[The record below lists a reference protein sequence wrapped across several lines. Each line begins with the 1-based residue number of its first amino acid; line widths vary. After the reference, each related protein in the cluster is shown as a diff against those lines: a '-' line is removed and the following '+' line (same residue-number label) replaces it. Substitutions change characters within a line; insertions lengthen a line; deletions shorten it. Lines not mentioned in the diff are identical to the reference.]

1 MPSNAEPRDCAQ
13 CGTPY
18 RNGNPTHRTCG
29 SPRCKAMQRDEQ
41 RRNHWTR
48 SHARKREKKMEEKR
62 ASEAM
67 AARLRAVAN
76 TNPVISDELGRRT
89 IVARMRQEMELGF
102 TEMSCVA
109 VVAREVN
116 ETPAT
121 VISVWKS
128 VQK

>member
-1 MPSNAEPRDCAQ
+1 
-13 CGTPY
+13 
-18 RNGNPTHRTCG
+18 
-29 SPRCKAMQRDEQ
+29 MQREEQ
-41 RRNHWTR
+41 NRGHWKR
-48 SHARKREKKMEEKR
+48 SREKQAEKQR

-76 TNPVISDELGRRT
+76 TNPVISDELGRRK
-89 IVARMRQEMELGF
+89 IVARMRKEMELGF
-102 TEMSCVA
+102 NEMSCVA
-109 VVAREVN
+109 AVARDVN

>member
-29 SPRCKAMQRDEQ
+29 SP
-41 RRNHWTR
+41 